1 MKGKFLRLF
10 SEIYSML
17 DEKKC
22 AIRVTNSRE
31 ISEKI
36 LEMLDSDNLEKQHN
50 NARNLISSDKKKI
63 NLLADQIHNRLKGPN
78 SFN

>member
-1 MKGKFLRLF
+1 
-10 SEIYSML
+10 
-17 DEKKC
+17 
-22 AIRVTNSRE
+22 
-31 ISEKI
+31 
-36 LEMLDSDNLEKQHN
+36 MLDSDNLEKQHN